1 MTGAS
6 YTFQWVRVIDLDT
19 ENDIP
24 GAIGSTYVPVGED
37 VGNELKVRVTFTD
50 DAGNDETRISNASDK
65 VRPR

>member
-1 MTGAS
+1 MIADPDGVTGAS

-37 VGNELKVRVTFTD
+37 VGN
-50 DAGNDETRISNASDK
+50 
-65 VRPR
+65 